1 MNARTSNSVAAL
13 LEPGIKHTVSDSIQ
27 RTKAASFTC
36 FHPAKKI
43 DEDEVSTV
51 SWAQKEIR
59 GTERAKNNHGQE
71 EEKKAAKK
79 ENKGLAAMFVLLL
92 SSILLILLAEA

>member
-1 MNARTSNSVAAL
+1 MVWKQRRQLKKKKRGRGAEGGVTFHLDNVNLHEDARTSNSVAAL
-13 LEPGIKHTVSDSIQ
+13 LEPGIKHTVSDNIQ

-51 SWAQKEIR
+51 S
-59 GTERAKNNHGQE
+59 
-71 EEKKAAKK
+71 
-79 ENKGLAAMFVLLL
+79 
-92 SSILLILLAEA
+92 